1 MADFTPVGDKII
13 PVKGMSLSEIVGA
26 ANGINTYK
34 QGKISLSLE
43 EQKQKERKN
52 VQQFLSNPENFQTEG
67 RIDIDK
73 LNSELPKIAPITA
86 PDWIGKFTT
95 LGRAQTDA
103 IEAKQNLT
111 QEQKGLIGQTF
122 GILGRIG
129 IPDKKTA
136 LTAFDLLKKQ
146 NPGNKD
152 FDKLIDAYKTTW
164 NELPEDTNFS
174 QLAIAGANTLLKPDQ
189 QQAAFAPT
197 AGTLNTGAAQY
208 QTFTQPSIAGEP
220 PRMGISNAPLA
231 NNQLPPNAREIP
243 TGGYDVNNNP
253 IVNSYDVNGKFIGQ
267 RAGTGTPS
275 PSQLPGGGSDTNPV
289 TPVNRLRPTETPE
302 TLKQANDIRTTA
314 STSAAQVPIQTFN
327 NNQIIKL
334 ADEAITGKGAGTLSN
349 LTGGYAAL
357 NGLGIGG
364 GNATAL
370 NQLGD
375 YMAKQQVSL
384 AQSAGIAGSD
394 AGRALAAETVGS
406 TEWTPKAIKKTARV
420 NRALSTATQLFSQGV
435 QKAVEKT
442 NDPISARDFQNKW
455 ASTVDINAIRLM
467 DAINNNDQ
475 GAIKEV
481 VSQVGGPKSDGY
493 KKLKNNIDQINK
505 LTSGK

>member
-231 NNQLPPNAREIP
+231 NNQLPPNAREVD
-243 TGGYDVNNNP
+243 TGRTDLNNNP
-253 IVNSYDVNGKFIGQ
+253 IINVFDANGQLIGT
-267 RAGTGTPS
+267 RAGTGTPL
-275 PSQLPGGGSDTNPV
+275 PSQLPSGGVGTNPV
-289 TPVNRLRPTETPE
+289 TPVNRLPPGQTEK
-302 TLKQANDIRTTA
+302 TLDAANESLKKSRDQALNIPNQIFNYNKIIDLSDKAFTGNGAKLLADVGATYGLQWTSDNASNLKELGHYMSLQAKELANDIGSTDA
-314 STSAAQVPIQTFN
+314 S
-327 NNQIIKL
+327 
-334 ADEAITGKGAGTLSN
+334 
-349 LTGGYAAL
+349 
-357 NGLGIGG
+357 
-364 GNATAL
+364 
-370 NQLGD
+370 
-375 YMAKQQVSL
+375 
-384 AQSAGIAGSD
+384 
-394 AGRALAAETVGS
+394 RALASDVSGS
-406 TEWTPKAIKKTARV
+406 TDWTPQAIKNTARV
-420 NRALSTATQLFSQGV
+420 NRALATQKLLFQQGA
-435 QKAVEKT
+435 QAAYDKT
-442 NDPISARDFQNKW
+442 QDIFSVTKFQNKW
-455 ASTVDINAIRLM
+455 PSTVDINAIRLY
-467 DAINNNDQ
+467 DAQKNKDKEGFQQIVDQ
-475 GAIKEV
+475 L
-481 VSQVGGPKSDGY
+481 GGKNSDGY
-493 KKLKNNIDQINK
+493 KNVMENAKKIQKMLK
-505 LTSGK
+505 GE